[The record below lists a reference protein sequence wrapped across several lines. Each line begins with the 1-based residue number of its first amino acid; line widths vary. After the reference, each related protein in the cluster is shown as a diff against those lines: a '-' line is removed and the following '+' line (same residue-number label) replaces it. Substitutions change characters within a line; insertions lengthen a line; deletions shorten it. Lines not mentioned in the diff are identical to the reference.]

1 MAAIVAATLEKALDA
16 PDNRAVFRRLDLAGA
31 LRAEEVNL
39 AKPPQESYGNEPSP
53 TVSTKPV
60 IMINKASEAE
70 LIQNQDIGSLYARRV
85 IANRPYDGPEDF
97 KKRSGLPGEKF
108 DKVKDLLDF

>member
-1 MAAIVAATLEKALDA
+1 MRPQIVLLFVALTS
-16 PDNRAVFRRLDLAGA
+16 AGA
-31 LRAEEVNL
+31 LRAEQPNL
-39 AKPPQESYGNEPSP
+39 AKPPQEAYGNEPSP

-60 IMINKASEAE
+60 IMINKATEAE
-70 LIQNQDIGSLYARRV
+70 LIQHQDIGSLYAQKI
-85 IANRPYDGPEDF
+85 IAGRPYDGPEDF

>member
-1 MAAIVAATLEKALDA
+1 MRQPVILLL
-16 PDNRAVFRRLDLAGA
+16 AVLTSAGA
-31 LRAEEVNL
+31 ARAEEVNL

-53 TVSTKPV
+53 TVTTKPV
-60 IMINKASEAE
+60 IMINKATEAE
-70 LIQNQDIGSLYARRV
+70 LIQHENIGSLYAKKV
-85 IANRPYDGPEDF
+85 ISRRPYDGPEDF

>member
-1 MAAIVAATLEKALDA
+1 MRNAFVIALAMVAFMSAA
-16 PDNRAVFRRLDLAGA
+16 RG
-31 LRAEEVNL
+31 EEVNL

-53 TVSTKPV
+53 TVTVKPV
-60 IMINKASEAE
+60 IMINKATEAE
-70 LIQNQDIGSLYARRV
+70 LLQHEQFGSRYARQV

-97 KKRSGLPGEKF
+97 KKRGGLPGANF